1 MKLVRLIKMYLNGT
15 HSKVCIGKNISEA
28 FPVQNGL
35 QQGHDLLPMLYNFAL
50 EYTTVKVQE
59 NQTNWN

>member
-1 MKLVRLIKMYLNGT
+1 MYLNGT

-35 QQGHDLLPMLYNFAL
+35 QQGHDLLPMLFNFAL